1 MACITAEGVLTA
13 SARELLALLET
24 PQTID
29 EIAGALGRP
38 LFQVRASLREMAD
51 AGLVVAAAEGGYL
64 VTAEG
69 RAQLGVLV

>member
-1 MACITAEGVLTA
+1 MACITAEGALTE
-13 SARELLALLET
+13 SARELLALLEA

-38 LFQVRASLREMAD
+38 LFQVRASLREMTD
-51 AGLVVAAAEGGYL
+51 AGLVVAAAEGGHV

-69 RAQLGVLV
+69 RALVGAPA